1 MSPFAPAPLRR
12 SSRSAPWTDAEA
24 ARVLAAAHASGLS
37 LYRFAR
43 QHGLRVTQL
52 YWWRERLAHQQPVH
66 QAAALAFVPVVAAVP
81 SAAEPVITSG
91 LELAVGVV
99 TVRIAPD
106 FCAATLE
113 RLLPILAEMAS
124 C

>member
-1 MSPFAPAPLRR
+1 MWPLSPVPLRR

-24 ARVLAAAHASGLS
+24 ARVLAAADASGLS
-37 LYRFAR
+37 LHRFAR
-43 QHGLRVTQL
+43 EHGLRVTQL
-52 YWWRERLAHQQPVH
+52 YWWRDRLSER
-66 QAAALAFVPVVAAVP
+66 QAVRQASALAFVAVVAAVP
-81 SAAEPVITSG
+81 SATGPVTSG

>member
-1 MSPFAPAPLRR
+1 MWPLSPVPLRR

-24 ARVLAAAHASGLS
+24 ARVLAAADASGLS
-37 LYRFAR
+37 LHRFAR
-43 QHGLRVTQL
+43 EHGLRVTQL
-52 YWWRERLAHQQPVH
+52 YWWRERLSHVQPVH

-81 SAAEPVITSG
+81 SAAEPVTSG

>member
-1 MSPFAPAPLRR
+1 MSPFSPVPVRR
-12 SSRSAPWTDAEA
+12 SSRNAPWTDAEA
-24 ARVLAAAHASGLS
+24 ARVLAAAQASGLS

-43 QHGLRVTQL
+43 QHGLGVTQL
-52 YWWRERLAHQQPVH
+52 YWWRERLAHRQV
-66 QAAALAFVPVVAAVP
+66 AAELTPLAFVPVVAAEP
-81 SAAEPVITSG
+81 AANPPGSG

-106 FCAATLE
+106 FCAETLE
-113 RLLPILAEMAS
+113 RLLPLLVQAQS